1 VNLLDYVS
9 MSVRGHERVRDFDGF
24 LTYRLLKGFSVYSSL
39 SRVTRPYRGLHQY
52 YKVVS
57 SGIKWERSTMNKV
70 NRGTY

>member
-1 VNLLDYVS
+1 MDLLDYVS
-9 MSVRGHERVRDFDGF
+9 MSVRGHERVRDFDSF

-39 SRVTRPYRGLHQY
+39 SRVTRPYQGLHQY

-57 SGIKWERSTMNKV
+57 SGIKWGMSTMDRV